1 MPAIS
6 GSPARGHVLQ
16 LPKATSAE
24 ARADFLSETSLPSIL
39 VLDFNASLHALRAAT
54 GFLLWAVWSRLTGLQ
69 PLWGSQPFFKC
80 CCYFL

>member
-1 MPAIS
+1 MPAVS

-16 LPKATSAE
+16 PPKATSAE

-54 GFLLWAVWSRLTGLQ
+54 GFLLVGRLVSANWFTASLGITAIL
-69 PLWGSQPFFKC
+69 
-80 CCYFL
+80 